1 MAVTATVPGL
11 ASSLIILDWANDTI
25 KCALVTSLASY
36 DQDTTNFWD
45 DLQGSEVANANGY
58 TTGGGTL
65 TGKSVSYDTATN
77 RNRFRATIP
86 AWTATGAGFSAVGAV
101 VYKDTAGAASTDP
114 IIAVIDFG
122 GTQTATNGGTFTITA
137 DATLGVFY
145 TTAS

>member
-65 TGKSVSYDTATN
+65 TGK
-77 RNRFRATIP
+77 
-86 AWTATGAGFSAVGAV
+86 
-101 VYKDTAGAASTDP
+101 
-114 IIAVIDFG
+114 
-122 GTQTATNGGTFTITA
+122 
-137 DATLGVFY
+137 L
-145 TTAS
+145 

>member
-1 MAVTATVPGL
+1 MAVTATVPGQ
-11 ASSLIILDWANDTI
+11 ASSTGILDWANDTI

-36 DQDTTNFWD
+36 DQDTTDYWN
-45 DLQGSEVANANGY
+45 DLSGSEVANGNGY
-58 TTGGGTL
+58 TTGGVTL
-65 TGKSVSYDTATN
+65 TSKSVSYDAATN

-101 VYKDTAGAASTDP
+101 IYKDTAGASTTDP
-114 IIAVIDFG
+114 ILCVIDFG
-122 GTQTATNGGTFTITA
+122 GTQTANNGGTFTITA